1 MQQSKEPEEY
11 TTKEIFSNLILSEKK
26 NPKDYVLW
34 YFVYKVKNSDN
45 FFFNWRKIVLQC
57 CVGFC
62 CATMGN

>member
-45 FFFNWRKIVLQC
+45 LF
-57 CVGFC
+57 
-62 CATMGN
+62 

>member
-26 NPKDYVLW
+26 NPKDYVSW

-45 FFFNWRKIVLQC
+45 FFLI
-57 CVGFC
+57 G
-62 CATMGN
+62 G